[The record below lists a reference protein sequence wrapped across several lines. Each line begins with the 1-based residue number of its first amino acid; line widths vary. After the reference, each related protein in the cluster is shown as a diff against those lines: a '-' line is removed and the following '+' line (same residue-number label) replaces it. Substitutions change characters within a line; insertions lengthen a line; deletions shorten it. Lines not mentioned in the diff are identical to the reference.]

1 MIMYNLKEVMSFMK
15 ITENLKVSEACL
27 NDIIDIVEEYIN
39 EVSKD
44 YLNDKRE
51 KANIKVTK
59 AIIRHGKTM
68 SPENPKGNPHLMKI
82 RQNSIDRLKKYDE
95 KCKEY
100 LEKKEKKDDK

>member
-1 MIMYNLKEVMSFMK
+1 MDIFESL
-15 ITENLKVSEACL
+15 ENLNVSEECFEEIMGL
-27 NDIIDIVEEYIN
+27 VEEVIN

-51 KANIKVTK
+51 KANVKVTK
-59 AIIRHGKTM
+59 AIIRHGETM
-68 SPENPKGNPHLMKI
+68 TPENPKGNPHLMKI
-82 RQNSIDRLKKYDE
+82 RQDSINRLKKYDE

>member
-1 MIMYNLKEVMSFMK
+1 MDIFESL
-15 ITENLKVSEACL
+15 ENLNVSEECF
-27 NDIIDIVEEYIN
+27 DEIMGIVEEVIN

-51 KANIKVTK
+51 KANVKVTK

-68 SPENPKGNPHLMKI
+68 TPENPKGNPHLMKI
-82 RQNSIDRLKKYDE
+82 RQDSIDRLKKYDE

>member
-1 MIMYNLKEVMSFMK
+1 MDIFESL
-15 ITENLKVSEACL
+15 ENLDVSEECF
-27 NDIIDIVEEYIN
+27 NNIMSIVEEVIN

-68 SPENPKGNPHLMKI
+68 TPENPKGNPHLMKI
-82 RQNSIDRLKKYDE
+82 RQDSIDRLKKYDE

>member
-1 MIMYNLKEVMSFMK
+1 MDIF
-15 ITENLKVSEACL
+15 ENLENLNVSEECFD
-27 NDIIDIVEEYIN
+27 DIMSIVEEVIN

-51 KANIKVTK
+51 KANVKVTK

-68 SPENPKGNPHLMKI
+68 TPENPKGNPHLMKI
-82 RQNSIDRLKKYDE
+82 RQDSIDRLKKYDE